1 MKRHMMNWILYTHKF
16 HSELKM
22 TEKILKRNWQPYT
35 GVNILNINSAAA
47 VSHSLKNTTST
58 LKMITYKEYMQK
70 EQEMS
75 QEI

>member
-1 MKRHMMNWILYTHKF
+1 MHKY

-22 TEKILKRNWQPYT
+22 TEKILKRNWQTYT
-35 GVNILNINSAAA
+35 NVNMLNINSAAA

-58 LKMITYKEYMQK
+58 LKMISYKEYMQK
-70 EQEMS
+70 EQQMS